1 MDYQPRLLKSG
12 YITLLASFAMV
23 ALLALPGRVGAA
35 NLTFDYGLQ
44 PVPTTLYWGPLA
56 LNHLASESFTDHI
69 YFQTSTPFTAQ
80 LFDNF
85 TDFSDFASLSVS
97 LRTNDLAHTVV
108 YAADP
113 NTPFAPFAWSNAT
126 PSGPIAAGNYQL
138 HITGVMAASISPSPT
153 GESGGIILAAIPEPE
168 TYAMM
173 LAGLGLMGFVA
184 RRRKQKD
191 VA

>member
-1 MDYQPRLLKSG
+1 MDPRRHLLRNG
-12 YITLLASFAMV
+12 WLTLAASFAMV
-23 ALLALPGRVGAA
+23 ALLALPGRVSAA

-69 YFQTSTPFTAQ
+69 LFQTSSPFTAQ

-85 TDFSDFASLSVS
+85 TNFSNFSQLSVS
-97 LRTNDLAHTVV
+97 LRDNVTHAVA

-113 NTPFAPFAWSNAT
+113 NTPFAPFAWSNAV
-126 PSGPIAAGNYQL
+126 PSGPIAAGSYQL

-153 GESGGIILAAIPEPE
+153 GESGGIILAAIPAASNASANPARS
-168 TYAMM
+168 TV
-173 LAGLGLMGFVA
+173 AGQALPSVMNSVP
-184 RRRKQKD
+184 
-191 VA
+191 